1 MDLMTYFNTSE
12 WHTWFNTALIALVA
26 SFLAPS
32 GNTVRP
38 LLIALAVFALG
49 AAALTYQSDTETTV
63 GEVVDGG

>member
-1 MDLMTYFNTSE
+1 MDLMAYFNTSE

-38 LLIALAVFALG
+38 FLVAVAVFALG
-49 AAALTYQSDTETTV
+49 GAALTYRTDTDPVVE
-63 GEVVDGG
+63 EVSDGG